1 MSQEEG
7 PKDSIKSRK
16 IAILAADGVTA
27 SFAAADSIM
36 YDGLPGSHL
45 RVTTLVLN
53 VIARTKLGCK
63 SSDYDHNN
71 TDNRDDLHGSTW
83 SSPDDN
89 ARCPLQLYGG
99 VASAEIW
106 LMKRSNFKEMWG
118 LPMAR
123 QPVRVP

>member
-36 YDGLPGSHL
+36 YDGWPGSHL

-63 SSDYDHNN
+63 SSDYNHN
-71 TDNRDDLHGSTW
+71 TDKRDDLHGSTW

-99 VASAEIW
+99 V
-106 LMKRSNFKEMWG
+106 G
-118 LPMAR
+118 PAR
-123 QPVRVP
+123 YGC